1 MISRRSG
8 LLAEGTK
15 IKLYSYRCYYR
26 TRFMVK
32 AFWNQDQRRK
42 VYRSGFMTRADC
54 DLPLQAGP
62 RQKSCLYH
70 LLMGAFLGG
79 QVFTRILRGRIDRQ
93 HLLEQMAVAGPGTV
107 MPILMTNL
115 FAGMIFA
122 MQTARELVRYGA
134 LSALGGAFALAFCRE
149 LAPILSAAILAG
161 QVGSAFAAEIG
172 CMKVTDQ
179 IDALKVLRTD
189 PVDYLVVP
197 RVLAC
202 CLMLPVL
209 TVLGLVIGIG
219 GGVFVATHL
228 FELTTTQFLDS
239 IREALTLKDLLAVL
253 LKSVIFGAM
262 TALAGCCWGLTTTC
276 SRSVGRSA
284 TAAVVTTWVSLFV
297 VDFFISLLLFDA
309 AAGMG

>member
-1 MISRRSG
+1 
-8 LLAEGTK
+8 
-15 IKLYSYRCYYR
+15 
-26 TRFMVK
+26 MVK
-32 AFWNQDQRRK
+32 AFWTQKQFRRD
-42 VYRSGFMTRADC
+42 YRSRILADSAQ
-54 DLPLQAGP
+54 LSAQPGLK
-62 RQKSCLYH
+62 QKSCSYH

-79 QVFTRILRGRIDRQ
+79 QVLMRILRGRIDRQ
-93 HLLEQMAVAGPGTV
+93 HLMEQMVVAGPGSLTPV
-107 MPILMTNL
+107 LMTNL

-122 MQTARELVRYGA
+122 MQTARELIRFGA
-134 LSALGGAFALAFCRE
+134 ISALGGAFALAFCRE

-202 CLMLPVL
+202 SLMLPVL
-209 TVLGLVIGIG
+209 TVLGLVVGIS
-219 GGVFVATHL
+219 GGVLIATHL
-228 FELTTTQFLDS
+228 FDLTAAQFLDS
-239 IREALTLKDLLAVL
+239 IREALTLKDLTAVL

-284 TAAVVTTWVSLFV
+284 TSAVVTTWVALFV
-297 VDFFISLLLFDA
+297 VDFFISLMLFDSA
-309 AAGMG
+309 SMGMG